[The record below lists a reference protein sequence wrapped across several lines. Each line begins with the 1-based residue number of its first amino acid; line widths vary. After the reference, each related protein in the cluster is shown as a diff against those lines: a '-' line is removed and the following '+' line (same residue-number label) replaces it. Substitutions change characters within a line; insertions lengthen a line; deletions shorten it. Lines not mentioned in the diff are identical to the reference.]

1 MFVLR
6 WCGLSKL
13 SPRVGWGEVPDEAM
27 ILHRENERKKGEHG
41 LESSSS
47 LYARSIPF
55 SRNLLSRRFPF
66 SDLASATRLLALAG
80 YKFRFQ
86 VQDGKI
92 NKQEVIVWSLA
103 SLTDVTTHLVYPR

>member
-1 MFVLR
+1 MYKEWNYYFKKRRDFV
-6 WCGLSKL
+6 
-13 SPRVGWGEVPDEAM
+13 
-27 ILHRENERKKGEHG
+27 RKKEERMRARKESMHG

-80 YKFRFQ
+80 HKFRFQ

-92 NKQEVIVWSLA
+92 NKQEVIVWNLA
-103 SLTDVTTHLVYPR
+103 ILTDVTTRLVYPR